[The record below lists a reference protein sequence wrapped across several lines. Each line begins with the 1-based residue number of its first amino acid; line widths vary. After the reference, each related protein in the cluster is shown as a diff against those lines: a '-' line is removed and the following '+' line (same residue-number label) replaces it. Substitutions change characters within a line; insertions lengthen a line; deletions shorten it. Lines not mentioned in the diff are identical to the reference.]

1 MKRTLT
7 TLIATLFAATA
18 YAAPET
24 YMIEPSH
31 SMPRFE
37 YSHFG
42 YSMQLSRFDKISG
55 TITLDRAKH
64 KGSVDVT
71 IDAKSVNTGSAL
83 FNEHIQAADFFDT
96 EMFPTIT
103 YKSDKVKFDGDKVVS
118 VEGKL
123 TIKDITKPVTLTVN
137 SFLCMPHPMVKKEA
151 CGVTATAKVK
161 RSDFDMAKN
170 VPYVGD
176 EVTLTLPVEAIK
188 Q

>member
-1 MKRTLT
+1 MKRTIA
-7 TLIATLFAATA
+7 TLIAAFLSTAAF
-18 YAAPET
+18 AAPET

-42 YSMQLSRFDKISG
+42 YSLQLSRFDKVSG
-55 TITLDRAKH
+55 SITLDRTKKTGAI
-64 KGSVDVT
+64 DVT

-103 YKSDKVKFDGDKVVS
+103 YKSSKVKFDGDKVVA
-118 VEGKL
+118 VEGIL
-123 TIKDITKPVTLTVN
+123 TIKDISKPVTLTIN

-151 CGVTATAKVK
+151 CGVTATTKVK
-161 RSDFDMAKN
+161 RSDFNMSKN

-176 EVTLTLPVEAIK
+176 EVTLTIPVEAIK

>member
-1 MKRTLT
+1 MKRILPTL
-7 TLIATLFAATA
+7 LASLFAATA
-18 YAAPET
+18 YATPET
-24 YMIEPSH
+24 YMIEPNH

-42 YSMQLSRFDKISG
+42 YSVQLSRFDKISG
-55 TITLDRAKH
+55 SITLDRAK
-64 KGSVDVT
+64 KTGSVDVT

-83 FNEHIQAADFFDT
+83 FNEHIQAGDFFNT

-103 YKSDKVKFDGDKVVS
+103 YKSSKVKFKGDKVVS
-118 VEGKL
+118 VQGEL
-123 TIKDITKPVTLTVN
+123 TVKGITKPVTLKVK
-137 SFLCMPHPMVKKEA
+137 SFLCMPHPMMKKEA
-151 CGVTATAKVK
+151 CGVTATTKIK
-161 RSDFDMAKN
+161 RSDFDMGKH

>member
-1 MKRTLT
+1 MNKILALTLAVA
-7 TLIATLFAATA
+7 LPSIA

-24 YMIEPSH
+24 YVIDPAH
-31 SMPRFE
+31 SLPRFE

-42 YSMQLSRFDKISG
+42 YSIQLSRFDKPSG
-55 TITLDRAKH
+55 TITLDRAKK
-64 KGSVDVT
+64 KGSVDVS

-96 EMFPTIT
+96 EQFPTIT
-103 YKSDKVKFDGDKVVS
+103 YKSNKVHFDGDKVVA
-118 VEGKL
+118 VDGNL
-123 TIKDITKPVTLTVN
+123 TIKGITKPVKLTVN

-151 CGVTATAKVK
+151 CGATATALVK
-161 RSDFDMAKN
+161 RSDFNMAKH

-176 EVTLTLPVEAIK
+176 EVTLTIPVEAIK

>member
-1 MKRTLT
+1 MTRILT
-7 TLIATLFAATA
+7 TLIATLFAASS

-24 YMIEPSH
+24 YSIEPSH

-42 YSMQLSRFDKISG
+42 YSVQLSRFDKISG
-55 TITLDRAKH
+55 TITLDRAK
-64 KGSVDVT
+64 KRGTVDVT
-71 IDAKSVNTGSAL
+71 IDANSVNTGSDL
-83 FNEHIQAADFFDT
+83 FNSHLKAADFFDT
-96 EMFPTIT
+96 EMFPEIT
-103 YKSDKVKFDGDKVVS
+103 YKSTKVKFKGDQVAS
-118 VEGKL
+118 VEGNL
-123 TIKDITKPVTLTVN
+123 TVKGVTKPVTLKVK

-151 CGVTATAKVK
+151 CGVTATAKIK
-161 RSDFDMAKN
+161 RSDFDMGKH